1 MDEILLRDPLN
12 ETSPAVPSNG
22 PNCFSLL
29 YKWIAEFLLLGT
41 VAKIEGNVWRHVTM
55 VARFLDLNHR
65 SWQRRPFSLSNDGRK
80 EWTTV
85 FILSAIKYR
94 KVIHTNCSLFSMSHL
109 QDHGLL
115 RSRNFVTMVTWQ
127 RDVTTSPLYWSGSQ
141 CHWSDSLSR
150 QALFIFD
157 RQ

>member
-1 MDEILLRDPLN
+1 MDEILLRDLLN

-41 VAKIEGNVWRHVTM
+41 AAKIERKCVTSCYHGSKISGSQSSFLTETAIFIVERWKKRM
-55 VARFLDLNHR
+55 HYRFHPECNQAQE
-65 SWQRRPFSLSNDGRK
+65 S
-80 EWTTV
+80 
-85 FILSAIKYR
+85 
-94 KVIHTNCSLFSMSHL
+94 HTHQLFVFSMSHL

-127 RDVTTSPLYWSGSQ
+127 RDVTTSPLY
-141 CHWSDSLSR
+141 
-150 QALFIFD
+150 
-157 RQ
+157 